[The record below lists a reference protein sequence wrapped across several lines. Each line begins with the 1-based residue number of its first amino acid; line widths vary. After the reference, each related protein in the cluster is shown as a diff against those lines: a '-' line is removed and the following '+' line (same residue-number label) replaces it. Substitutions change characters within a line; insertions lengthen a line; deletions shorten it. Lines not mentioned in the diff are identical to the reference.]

1 MATNP
6 LSNLSIQQLK
16 QAIAIKEKIDTLQKQ
31 LDRILGGQAVVPATS
46 TPVKKRTMSAAVRA
60 KISAA
65 QMARYAKKKGA
76 TKSAKPAGKAKPNLT
91 AAARAKMAA
100 AARRRWVEYRAK
112 RGK

>member
-1 MATNP
+1 MVTNP

-16 QAIAIKEKIDTLQKQ
+16 QAVAIKEQIDALQKQ
-31 LDRILGGQAVVPATS
+31 LDQILGGQAVVPVAGTA
-46 TPVKKRTMSAAVRA
+46 VKKRTMSAAAKA

-65 QMARYAKKKGA
+65 QKARYAKKKVV
-76 TKSAKPAGKAKPNLT
+76 TKSSRPTGKAKPNLT

-100 AARRRWVEYRAK
+100 AAKRRWVEFRAK